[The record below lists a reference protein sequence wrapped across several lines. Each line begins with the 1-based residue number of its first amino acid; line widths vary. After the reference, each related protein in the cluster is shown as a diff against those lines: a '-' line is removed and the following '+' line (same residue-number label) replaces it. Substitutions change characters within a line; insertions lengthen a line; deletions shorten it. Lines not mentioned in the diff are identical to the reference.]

1 MGDDDPRS
9 NIFAP
14 VQWVLC
20 VGFSW
25 QMVQTCVIRLR
36 GKRLKHACSNCVLY
50 ILFILSGGP
59 NKCWLHTCD
68 ACVITNKRFCG
79 LLLSPATKNICCHWI
94 RKPKFNN
101 VCVLFKTSKF
111 CSRMLKMYSKG
122 PDFKTALQKLG
133 ARIFCLCLLQRFC
146 HLLKTLLKTLITHD
160 YIHSKRK

>member
-9 NIFAP
+9 NVFAP

-20 VGFSW
+20 VDFSW
-25 QMVQTCVIRLR
+25 LMVQTCVIRLR
-36 GKRLKHACSNCVLY
+36 DKRLKRACSNCVLY

-111 CSRMLKMYSKG
+111 AENVFLMAQISKPPYKKVQAFSASASSKG
-122 PDFKTALQKLG
+122 FATS
-133 ARIFCLCLLQRFC
+133 
-146 HLLKTLLKTLITHD
+146 LKPYWKPW
-160 YIHSKRK
+160 

>member
-1 MGDDDPRS
+1 MGDDGPRS
-9 NIFAP
+9 NFFAP

-36 GKRLKHACSNCVLY
+36 GKRLKRACSNCVLY

-68 ACVITNKRFCG
+68 ACVITNTRFCG
-79 LLLSPATKNICCHWI
+79 LLLSPAT
-94 RKPKFNN
+94 KFNN

-111 CSRMLKMYSKG
+111 CSRILKMYSTR
-122 PDFKTALQKLG
+122 P
-133 ARIFCLCLLQRFC
+133 RFQNYLTKSC
-146 HLLKTLLKTLITHD
+146 KHFLPLPTPKVLPPP
-160 YIHSKRK
+160 